1 MQKLTS
7 SRSLAALALA
17 ITATILTS
25 GCQPS
30 STEAIA
36 NKLNSSEPIEILS
49 FNDRMAPNSRQFV
62 NYGQIPETA
71 RRAIIDYIKTG
82 EWKNVTYIH
91 PQAFIRLNHNKEEQ
105 GTETSWS
112 LHNNTATVEK
122 SPIVS
127 TVNKPSYWAICTNT
141 AGQLLGIMPAHNA
154 DKLPTIGD
162 YKLIVNTTPR
172 ANGLSY
178 AILKSLVPTD
188 AYRKSI
194 RKSEG
199 LETPIP
205 VVPTITKPIIK
216 PTSAPAIK
224 AGTAKQAPAPAPA
237 PVATDAPATD
247 SATPAATDTKDDDI
261 FGGGDTKETPE
272 ASSDTPA
279 ETPADS
285 EESPF

>member
-25 GCQPS
+25 GCQQP
-30 STEAIA
+30 STETIA
-36 NKLNSSEPIEILS
+36 NKLDTATTTEVLS
-49 FNDRMAPNSRQFV
+49 FNDRMAPNNRQFV
-62 NYGQIPETA
+62 SYGQLPDTTRIA
-71 RRAIIDYIKTG
+71 MLDYIKTG
-82 EWKNVTYIH
+82 EWKNFSYVR
-91 PQAFIRLNHNKEEQ
+91 PQSFVRVDTHSGNK
-105 GTETSWS
+105 TTT
-112 LHNNTATVEK
+112 N
-122 SPIVS
+122 
-127 TVNKPSYWAICTNT
+127 YWAVCTNA
-141 AGQLLGIMPAHNA
+141 AGQLLGIMPTRDAR
-154 DKLPTIGD
+154 KLPTIGD

-178 AILKSLVPTD
+178 AILKGLVPTD

-205 VVPTITKPIIK
+205 VVPTVTKPIIK

-224 AGTAKQAPAPAPA
+224 AETAKPAPAPAPA

-247 SATPAATDTKDDDI
+247 SATPAATNTKDDDI